1 MDIRAYFEKLRKVER
16 SITADEVVVISLAT
30 SDGGREGVASEVHRS
45 CAARLITEGRARL
58 ATTEEITEFRSATE
72 NAIQKAEQLRLA
84 QRVQV
89 AMISDHD
96 LRSLKSSRVKG

>member
-16 SITADEVVVISLAT
+16 SITSEEVVVISLAT
-30 SDGGREGVASEVHRS
+30 SDGGRDGVAAEVSRP

-58 ATTEEITEFRSATE
+58 ATEDEISDFRSATE
-72 NAIQKAEQLRLA
+72 QAIHKAEQLRLA

-89 AMISDHD
+89 AVISDQD
-96 LRSLKSSRVKG
+96 LRSLKTSRVKG